1 MSEPFAPL
9 FRNAPPTRPVTI
21 TMSELVY
28 ARLEVMARKAG
39 RSTSAY
45 AAELFHAAYAAR
57 CGPTG
62 DAALDAAVA
71 ALAGGEMAP

>member
-1 MSEPFAPL
+1 MSEPFATP
-9 FRNAPPTRPVTI
+9 FRNAPPMRPVTI
-21 TMSELVY
+21 IVSELVY

-45 AAELFHAAYAAR
+45 AAELFQAAYAAR

-71 ALAGGEMAP
+71 ALAGGEPVP